1 MEYIIILVSA
11 IIIDL
16 ALGDPPNAFHPV
28 AWLGKVISY
37 LVRGGTGLPPIAQF
51 SYGIVSVLITLALF
65 VTPVYFVLVYLK
77 SMSFIAYIIVGAL
90 LFKSTFSVKG
100 LRRAALKIRT
110 PLQEQKL
117 AEARFELRALV
128 SRDTANLSESQVI
141 SAAVESLAE
150 NSCDSFVAP
159 LFYFL
164 LFGIP
169 GAMAYRVINTF
180 DAMIGYH
187 GQWEFLGKFAARADD
202 VANYVPARIS
212 ALLIVMA
219 ARISNNSMSGAWR
232 IMVRDHSNT
241 PSPNA
246 GWTISAVA
254 GALGVQLEKRGHY
267 ELGDTHFPLS
277 VNTID
282 ASWRIVITAAVVWG
296 LMAIITEVI
305 RFVVT

>member
-1 MEYIIILVSA
+1 MEYIIILASA

-16 ALGDPPNAFHPV
+16 ALGDPPSAFHPV

-37 LVRGGTGLPPIAQF
+37 LVRGGIGLPPVAQF
-51 SYGIVSVLITLALF
+51 IYGTVSVLITLALF
-65 VTPVYFVLVYLK
+65 VVPVYFLLVYLQ
-77 SMSFIAYIIVGAL
+77 SISFLAYVVVGGL
-90 LFKSTFSVKG
+90 LFKLTFSVKG
-100 LRRAALKIRT
+100 LRRAALKIRA
-110 PLQEQKL
+110 PLLGNKL

-128 SRDTANLSESQVI
+128 SRDTANLNEGQVI
-141 SAAVESLAE
+141 SATVESLAE

-169 GAMAYRVINTF
+169 GAIAYRVINTF
-180 DAMIGYH
+180 DAMIGYR
-187 GQWEFLGKFAARADD
+187 GQWEFLGKFAARVDD
-202 VANYVPARIS
+202 VANYIPARIS
-212 ALLIVMA
+212 ALMIVMA

-254 GALGVQLEKRGHY
+254 GALGVRLEKRGHY
-267 ELGDTHFPLS
+267 ALGDSNFPLS

-282 ASWRIVITAAVVWG
+282 ASWRIVITAAVGWG
-296 LMAIITEVI
+296 LVAIITEVI

>member
-1 MEYIIILVSA
+1 MEYIIILGLA

-16 ALGDPPNAFHPV
+16 ALGDPPNALHPV

-37 LVRGGTGLPPIAQF
+37 LARGGTGLPPAAQF
-51 SYGIVSVLITLALF
+51 IYGIVLVLIALALF
-65 VTPVYFVLVYLK
+65 VVPVYLILVYLQ
-77 SMSFIAYIIVGAL
+77 SISFLAYVVVGGL
-90 LFKSTFSVKG
+90 LFKLTFSVKG
-100 LRRAALKIRT
+100 LRRAALKIRA
-110 PLQEQKL
+110 PLLRNKL

-128 SRDTANLSESQVI
+128 SRDTTNLNESQVI
-141 SAAVESLAE
+141 SATVESLAE

-169 GAMAYRVINTF
+169 GAIAYRVINTF

-187 GQWEFLGKFAARADD
+187 GQWEFLGKFAARVDD

-212 ALLIVMA
+212 ALMIVMA
-219 ARISNNSMSGAWR
+219 AGISNNSMPGAWR
-232 IMVRDHSNT
+232 IMVRDHNKT

-246 GWTISAVA
+246 GWTIGAVA

-267 ELGDTHFPLS
+267 ELGDNHFPLS

-282 ASWRIVITAAVVWG
+282 ASWRIVITAAVGWG
-296 LMAIITEVI
+296 LVAIMTEVI